1 MANHLPDL
9 ARIRR
14 NWERAEAEPNMRD
27 PGPDRL
33 SHVRAPLDPFVVARP
48 LLERLRRELG
58 AEFPEQRAVL
68 EPFIARVEQRF
79 ERMQQRA
86 PSGGAQTEPSS
97 PAALEQRA
105 QFVTALNDLED
116 LCEALLHTKR

>member
-1 MANHLPDL
+1 MAQHLPDL

-14 NWERAEAEPNMRD
+14 NWERADAEPTLRD
-27 PGPDRL
+27 ASPDRL
-33 SHVRAPLDPFVVARP
+33 GHVRTPLDPFVVAGP
-48 LLERLRRELG
+48 LLERLRREI
-58 AEFPEQRAVL
+58 ATEFLEQRSVL

-79 ERMQQRA
+79 ERMRQHASR
-86 PSGGAQTEPSS
+86 PSAQPEPSS
-97 PAALEQRA
+97 AAALEQRA